1 MNNAMEYQSKQNH
14 TQVPDFVAYP
24 TISHLYPNTS
34 SQIGDRLYQELPHY
48 AAKVASANNNVTK
61 ASDLEHFFKIQWS
74 LIFESKIPVAEVLVE
89 PTGDV
94 FDTEYWSLVPF
105 ARGNIHI
112 TSADPMEA
120 ARIDPKYFML
130 GFDFQPQVQVSRFIR
145 HLYSTQPLA
154 NQVGTE
160 ISPSLDTVATN
171 AKDEAWSGFIKSSC
185 TCILLSVAN
194 IDNFEANKAY
204 RSIQLS
210 PHFHSRHDAE
220 GNRWCG

>member
-1 MNNAMEYQSKQNH
+1 MNNAMEYQSKRNH

-24 TISHLYPNTS
+24 TITHLYPNTS
-34 SQIGDRLYQELPHY
+34 SQIGACLYQELPRY

-89 PTGDV
+89 PMGDI

-112 TSADPMEA
+112 TSSNPTDT

-130 GFDFQPQVQVSRFIR
+130 DFDFQSQVQVSRFIR

-154 NQVGTE
+154 NQVGAE
-160 ISPSLDTVATN
+160 ISPSLNTVATN
-171 AKDEAWSGFIKSSC
+171 AKDEAWSEFIKSGC
-185 TCILLSVAN
+185 MCILLSVAN
-194 IDNFEANKAY
+194 IDDFEAN
-204 RSIQLS
+204 SIQIDQTS
-210 PHFHSRHDAE
+210 TPFPRPP
-220 GNRWCG
+220 